1 MHGCSGGL
9 EDGTGTDYC
18 FDPTGYLWYAGN
30 DLDEGEDRLTECQG
44 DCDDD
49 SECDV
54 GLKCFQRVG
63 LEDVPGCHGSGL
75 SGKDYCYDESLSV
88 SDIYYVM
95 LYGNSTMM
103 CFNVIMRCGLN
114 IYISYSF
121 SSLFLFHYPRLQHPT
136 RYLDM
141 DHHTLDHVIV
151 PCGIHYTINSNKMNS
166 TPTPCK
172 HRKYVLHIVRH
183 TLVLAM

>member
-1 MHGCSGGL
+1 MYGCSGGL

-95 LYGNSTMM
+95 LYCNSTMM

-121 SSLFLFHYPRLQHPT
+121 SSSSLFHYPHLQYPT

-141 DHHTLDHVIV
+141 DHHT
-151 PCGIHYTINSNKMNS
+151 
-166 TPTPCK
+166 
-172 HRKYVLHIVRH
+172 
-183 TLVLAM
+183 